1 MTVPQGSVG
10 SVLDLPGPRRNVAP
24 MTLHLIKLCVG
35 IECVEDL
42 RERQQKRLDD
52 KKANGEPPELL
63 HITRMT
69 PRRQEELLD
78 GGSLYWVIKLSTQVR
93 QRIIGLRPY
102 SDRRGVKRCAIVLD
116 PKLVLTVP
124 KRRRPFQGW
133 RYLKPQ
139 DAPDD
144 IPKRRTKA
152 GAHMP
157 PALRA
162 ELTELGLL

>member
-1 MTVPQGSVG
+1 MGSA
-10 SVLDLPGPRRNVAP
+10 LDLPGPRRSVAA
-24 MTLHLIKLCVG
+24 MALHLIKLCVG

-133 RYLKPQ
+133 RYLKAQ